1 LDIVI
6 YISKETIRKMKRRS
20 KKWEKILA
28 KYVSDKKLTSIIYV
42 ELCNSTIKIQINQI
56 KHRRKT

>member
-6 YISKETIRKMKRRS
+6 YISKETIRKVKRRS